1 MKNWFSK
8 NLKNIII
15 GAFVVPILLVAFVS
29 ISHVTSFYGI
39 SNPISWAIYLSV
51 GIEIAAL
58 SALAAVS
65 VNMGRFVYLPFFVV
79 TLIQMLGNI
88 FFSFTFIDE
97 NSQTFQDWIAMVGGL
112 FENMGVDK
120 TDLNTHKTILSFLTG
135 GLLPIISLTFAHMLV
150 KFSENQKNE
159 LIEKNEEIETI
170 EKPVIVDLPEL
181 IAKKQEE
188 DENLKYTPTKEDLEK
203 LENILKRYEGPE
215 EKINSSEPVVLNEEQ
230 LKDLEIILNKYQEKF
245 EENED
250 KIIENNNIEL
260 TQTKSDEE
268 IVEEIIEEE
277 KQETEVL
284 QEPIS
289 FSETTI
295 PNFEDDK
302 KKIPDQNQEISN
314 YKVLSYL
321 KRNG

>member
-1 MKNWFSK
+1 
-8 NLKNIII
+8 
-15 GAFVVPILLVAFVS
+15 
-29 ISHVTSFYGI
+29 
-39 SNPISWAIYLSV
+39 
-51 GIEIAAL
+51 
-58 SALAAVS
+58 
-65 VNMGRFVYLPFFVV
+65 
-79 TLIQMLGNI
+79 
-88 FFSFTFIDE
+88 
-97 NSQTFQDWIAMVGGL
+97 
-112 FENMGVDK
+112 
-120 TDLNTHKTILSFLTG
+120 
-135 GLLPIISLTFAHMLV
+135 MLV

-159 LIEKNEEIETI
+159 LIEKNEETETI

-215 EKINSSEPVVLNEEQ
+215 EKINNSEPVVLNEEQ

-245 EENED
+245 EKNED
-250 KIIENNNIEL
+250 KIIEINNVEP

-268 IVEEIIEEE
+268 IVEEIIEET
-277 KQETEVL
+277 KQVTEVL

-295 PNFEDDK
+295 PNLEDDK